1 MPTADV
7 HSPEETESARVERW
21 RRQELERGGYD
32 NESAARIAERHDVD
46 LHDAVALVARGC
58 PPEIAARILL

>member
-1 MPTADV
+1 MPAADV

-21 RRQELERGGYD
+21 RLEALERGGYD
-32 NESAARIAERHDVD
+32 HESAALIAERQDVD
-46 LHDAVALVARGC
+46 LHGALALVARGC